1 MRLKDKT
8 AIVTGAGK
16 GIGAAIAQ
24 RLAREGCA
32 VTVNYARDEAA
43 AQQVVRDVE
52 QAGGKAIAVQ
62 ADVGDPA
69 SMRTLFD
76 AAEAALGQID
86 LLVNNA
92 GMMRLSPVADAT
104 DIDFDDHC
112 AINLGAT
119 FRGMREGAKRLRDGG
134 RIISVSSSVVG
145 FYQPGYGLYAAT
157 KAGIEALTH
166 VLAKELGPRGIT
178 VNTIAP
184 GPVETDFF
192 MRGKSEELVAS
203 ITRMIP
209 LGRLGRPDDIADAVA
224 FLAGPESRWI
234 NGQTI
239 RANGGAV

>member
-1 MRLKDKT
+1 MRLKDKA

-16 GIGAAIAQ
+16 GIGAAIAR
-24 RLAREGCA
+24 RLAQEGCA
-32 VTVNYARDEAA
+32 VAVNYARDETAA
-43 AQQVVRDVE
+43 RQVVQDIE
-52 QAGGKAIAVQ
+52 EAGGKAVAVQ
-62 ADVGDPA
+62 ADVGDPGG
-69 SMRTLFD
+69 MPVLFGV
-76 AAEAALGQID
+76 AEAAFGPVDI
-86 LLVNNA
+86 LVNNA
-92 GMMRLSPVADAT
+92 GVMRLSPVADAT
-104 DIDFDDHC
+104 DADIEVHC
-112 AINLGAT
+112 TVNLAGT
-119 FRGMREGAKRLRDGG
+119 FRGMREGARRLRDGG
-134 RIISVSSSVVG
+134 RIVSVSSSVVG

-184 GPVETDFF
+184 GPVETEFF

-209 LGRLGRPDDIADAVA
+209 LGRLGRANDIADAVA